1 MRASRS
7 GFAAATSR
15 PLPASRSLLQ
25 PDRARAGARRAL
37 ETLCACA
44 AALNVQL
51 AAFVEAMPGAD
62 LPRDIEHLRRQNL
75 VVATAQAGGWT
86 AIPEATLD
94 EGRWSRSIDVLL
106 SRAARR
112 EAAVVEIWDLLLD
125 GGEAMR
131 GLAAKVQALRA
142 QLDPAWRVQGLL
154 LVRANAP
161 EPGARARSSDDL
173 FRATYPAA
181 SSAWLRALDGPRH
194 ADARGGWFRLDQRG
208 WHPVGGRT
216 PLAADPSPMQHSIA
230 WTSR

>member
-1 MRASRS
+1 
-7 GFAAATSR
+7 
-15 PLPASRSLLQ
+15 
-25 PDRARAGARRAL
+25 
-37 ETLCACA
+37 
-44 AALNVQL
+44 
-51 AAFVEAMPGAD
+51 MPGAD

-142 QLDPAWRVQGLL
+142 RLGPSGASRDCSSSAARTGT
-154 LVRANAP
+154 AP
-161 EPGARARSSDDL
+161 SIRELRRLFAAR
-173 FRATYPAA
+173 YPA
-181 SSAWLRALDGPRH
+181 SSRSGC
-194 ADARGGWFRLDQRG
+194 
-208 WHPVGGRT
+208 GR
-216 PLAADPSPMQHSIA
+216 
-230 WTSR
+230 